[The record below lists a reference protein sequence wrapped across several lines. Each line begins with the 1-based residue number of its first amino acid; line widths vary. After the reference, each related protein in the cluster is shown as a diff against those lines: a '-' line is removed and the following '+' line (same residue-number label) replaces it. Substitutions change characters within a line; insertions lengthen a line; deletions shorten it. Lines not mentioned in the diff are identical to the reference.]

1 MGAGTTGVGATDEP
15 EDEPPEDEPELAVW
29 TTRVIV
35 AVASQM
41 LMSPL
46 LPDRGVTA
54 VIVYGVAAETA
65 VGVPEISPVLV
76 LRLTPFGRE
85 GDTL

>member
-1 MGAGTTGVGATDEP
+1 MGAGTTGVAVTDEP
-15 EDEPPEDEPELAVW
+15 EDEPPEDAPGLAIW
-29 TTRVIV
+29 TVRVIV

-41 LMSPL
+41 LTSPL

-54 VIVYGVAAETA
+54 VIVYWVAAETA

-85 GDTL
+85 GETL